1 MKITIYKKDNN
12 ELDKKQINITI
23 ESSSDINIDNFIN
36 YIKEYDT
43 KKILVRKDNE
53 YFQVNLNDIIIF
65 YSDKKNNYCKI
76 KNEKYKIN
84 YSLNKLENEKNDFVR
99 ISKSCIIN
107 MKHIDSFDMGKTGI
121 IIVKLDDGTEEM
133 VSRRRVKEILKYIKE
148 RSI

>member
-1 MKITIYKKDNN
+1 MKITIYKKNN
-12 ELDKKQINITI
+12 NKLKDKQINITI
-23 ESSSDINIDNFIN
+23 EYSSNTNIENFIN

-43 KKILVRKDNE
+43 QKILVRKNNE
-53 YFQVNLNDIIIF
+53 YFQINLNDIIIF

-84 YSLNKLENEKNDFVR
+84 YSLNKLENQKNDFIR

-107 MKHIDSFDMGKTGI
+107 IKHLDSFDIGKAGTI
-121 IIVKLDDGTEEM
+121 IAKLDDGTEEI

-148 RSI
+148 RSL